1 MCSGAKQ
8 GLLHNGIETSPNSCF
23 FPTLSV
29 DIPSM
34 VSFYKDFLFLH
45 ISQDDISPA
54 IKASA
59 GIGILAFPILSSH

>member
-1 MCSGAKQ
+1 M
-8 GLLHNGIETSPNSCF
+8 F